1 MSKINGKG
9 QRNTPSKPQPG
20 LPWSPPG
27 LKWTVAAQDLLG
39 PTGEP
44 SRDSYWMGPWDS
56 KLFGFNLN
64 TNWQECSPE
73 TGKTNMLL
81 LEVATKFILYVVAI
95 EVSANHHDC
104 WNKRTWSMDINAFH
118 ANLGHIVNIGYP
130 TFDPMK
136 CHRFTFIKSLTRF
149 QHHNPF
155 DKKVSIFFHSKG
167 SAWIGLT
174 LVLSL

>member
-9 QRNTPSKPQPG
+9 QSNTPSKPQPG
-20 LPWSPPG
+20 LPWAPPG

-81 LEVATKFILYVVAI
+81 LEVATEFILYVVAI

-104 WNKRTWSMDINAFH
+104 WNKRTWSMDINAFQPGAH
-118 ANLGHIVNIGYP
+118 CQYWIPYFWPHEMSPFYFHKELDKIP
-130 TFDPMK
+130 TPQPLWQKGQHLFSLKLMPM
-136 CHRFTFIKSLTRF
+136 
-149 QHHNPF
+149 HHN
-155 DKKVSIFFHSKG
+155 VHLG
-167 SAWIGLT
+167 
-174 LVLSL
+174 

>member
-1 MSKINGKG
+1 MDGGCS
-9 QRNTPSKPQPG
+9 G
-20 LPWSPPG
+20 LAGPNNRGALSGFLLDGSLGFKAVWFQFEHKLARIFCWNW
-27 LKWTVAAQDLLG
+27 LK
-39 PTGEP
+39 
-44 SRDSYWMGPWDS
+44 
-56 KLFGFNLN
+56 
-64 TNWQECSPE
+64 
-73 TGKTNMLL
+73 NMLL
-81 LEVATKFILYVVAI
+81 LEVATEFILYVVAI

-155 DKKVSIFFHSKG
+155 DKKVSIFSLKRVGMDRIDIGIKPLKG
-167 SAWIGLT
+167 CNGEYFIWLIW
-174 LVLSL
+174 